1 MNTRNIVA
9 LILIVASL
17 CCLYPG
23 LVKPVMSLKISAEIP
38 LLGEMV
44 LQETTQSVVSTI
56 KSLYEAN
63 NNLVA
68 SLILLFSI
76 VVPLI
81 KAVVLLAV
89 LLVPKLPAKSWL
101 HNFVAIISK
110 WSMADVFVV
119 GVLLAFLA
127 TKSEETIQAWIH
139 EGFYFFLAYCIISIL
154 AAQIIDIKS
163 ILKQAEN

>member
-9 LILIVASL
+9 LILIIISL
-17 CCLYPG
+17 ACLYPG
-23 LVKPVMSLKISAEIP
+23 LVKPVMSLKVSAEIP

-56 KSLYEAN
+56 ESLYEAN

-76 VVPLI
+76 IVPIL
-81 KAVVLLAV
+81 KAVILLAV
-89 LLVPKLPAKSWL
+89 LLLPRLPLKSTL

-127 TKSEETIQAWIH
+127 TKSEETMQTWIH
-139 EGFYFFLAYCIISIL
+139 EGFYYFLAYCIISIL

-163 ILKQAEN
+163 LLKQES

>member
-1 MNTRNIVA
+1 MNTRNIIA
-9 LILIVASL
+9 LILIIISL
-17 CCLYPG
+17 GCLYPG
-23 LVKPVMSLKISAEIP
+23 LVKPVMSLKVSAEIP

-56 KSLYEAN
+56 ESLYEAN

-76 VVPLI
+76 IVPLI
-81 KAVVLLAV
+81 KAVILLAV
-89 LLVPKLPAKSWL
+89 LLIPKLPSKASL
-101 HNFVAIISK
+101 QQFVAIISK

-127 TKSEETIQAWIH
+127 TKSEDTIQAWIH

-154 AAQIIDIKS
+154 ASQIIDVKA
-163 ILKQAEN
+163 ILNKER